1 MGTNGIREV
10 LKNLNG
16 AQNAKALIGISQGKK
31 MQELIKI
38 EKKDIGDDLIDT
50 VNARELHDFL
60 GSKQQ
65 FSNWILNRIGQ
76 FEFVSNADFI
86 QLNKYI
92 YSNSKPRIEYHLS
105 LDMAKELG
113 MVENNSK
120 GRELRKWFIA
130 RDKKL
135 SVIESNLPQ
144 TFSEALQ
151 LAANQARQLEEQR
164 SKVEFAEKVETSVNS
179 ISVAEFANL
188 LSRDGFKIGQN
199 TLFKWFY
206 DNDYLIKSDRPYQTT
221 LDRELVEVK
230 KIVYKDNSEKGRTAH
245 KVLITGKG
253 QLYFT
258 NILKKTK
265 AVELGQTE
273 F

>member
-1 MGTNGIREV
+1 
-10 LKNLNG
+10 
-16 AQNAKALIGISQGKK
+16 

-38 EKKDIGDDLIDT
+38 EKQDIGDNLIDT
-50 VNARELHDFL
+50 VNARELHEFL
-60 GSKQQ
+60 ESKQQ

-76 FEFVSNADFI
+76 FEFVGGTDFI

-120 GRELRKWFIA
+120 GRELRKYFIE

-135 SVIESNLPQ
+135 SLIESKPSLPK

-151 LAANQARQLEEQR
+151 LAADQAKQLEEQKP
-164 SKVEFAEKVETSVNS
+164 KVEFAEKVETSVNS
-179 ISVAEFANL
+179 ITVAEFANL
-188 LSRDGFKIGQN
+188 LTKDGFKIGQN
-199 TLFKWFY
+199 NLFKWFY
-206 DNDYLIKSDRPYQTT
+206 ENKYLIKSDRPYQKT
-221 LDRELVEVK
+221 LDNGWVEIK
-230 KIVYKDNSEKGRTAH
+230 KIAYEDNSENERTAQ

-253 QLYFT
+253 QIYFT

-265 AVELGQTE
+265 AVELGQKS